1 MREREGGREG
11 QVGRNSTEINFYQL
25 SLYKESIPS
34 IHPSAMFFFVI
45 LYFHVYKFVRR
56 KGAQRLDLSDVNTKE
71 GRLIFL
77 LHRTLVSAFP
87 DAALGVSVGVD
98 GVVFQSDVYAASNSG
113 TLPKRH
119 VRNHWGD
126 RAVLILVGI
135 RLGLDGVNP
144 IYYDSIK
151 VGGVTT

>member
-1 MREREGGREG
+1 MLARTLGKMSVSGLALARLLE
-11 QVGRNSTEINFYQL
+11 QS
-25 SLYKESIPS
+25 
-34 IHPSAMFFFVI
+34 SACFASP
-45 LYFHVYKFVRR
+45 YF
-56 KGAQRLDLSDVNTKE
+56 TC
-71 GRLIFL
+71 LISL
-77 LHRTLVSAFP
+77 LHRTLASAFP

-151 VGGVTT
+151 VRGVTP